1 MRNPL
6 SKVITEI
13 QPSGIRKFFDIVT
26 EMNDAISLG
35 VGEPDFDTP
44 WHVRDEGI
52 YSMEKGRTFYT
63 SNAGLKELKVEISSY
78 LKRKYGLKYDP
89 KDQIMVTVGGSEAID
104 IAMRAMLDPG
114 DEVLIPQP
122 SYVSYLPCAKL
133 AGGVPVVIELK
144 AENEFR
150 LTREEL
156 LEAITPKTKL
166 LVLPFPNNPTGA
178 IMERKD
184 LEALVDVIIANDLYV
199 ITDEIYSELTYG
211 EDGHVSIA
219 SMPGMW
225 DRTIYINGLS
235 KSHAMTGWRLGYAC
249 GPDLILEQMLK
260 IHQFAIMCAPTISQY
275 AGVEALK
282 NGDEDVAVMR
292 EAYNERRRY
301 VLHRFHQMGL
311 ECFEPF
317 GAFYAFPCIKEFGMT
332 SDEFALR
339 FLQEEKVAVVPG
351 TAFGACGEGFLRIS
365 YAYSLEELKKALGRL
380 ECFVNRLREEKAE
393 KTNAEASEKSAC
405 K

>member
-1 MRNPL
+1 
-6 SKVITEI
+6 
-13 QPSGIRKFFDIVT
+13 
-26 EMNDAISLG
+26 
-35 VGEPDFDTP
+35 
-44 WHVRDEGI
+44 
-52 YSMEKGRTFYT
+52 
-63 SNAGLKELKVEISSY
+63 
-78 LKRKYGLKYDP
+78 
-89 KDQIMVTVGGSEAID
+89 
-104 IAMRAMLDPG
+104 
-114 DEVLIPQP
+114 
-122 SYVSYLPCAKL
+122 
-133 AGGVPVVIELK
+133 
-144 AENEFR
+144 
-150 LTREEL
+150 
-156 LEAITPKTKL
+156 
-166 LVLPFPNNPTGA
+166 
-178 IMERKD
+178 
-184 LEALVDVIIANDLYV
+184 
-199 ITDEIYSELTYG
+199 
-211 EDGHVSIA
+211 
-219 SMPGMW
+219 
-225 DRTIYINGLS
+225 
-235 KSHAMTGWRLGYAC
+235 
-249 GPDLILEQMLK
+249 
-260 IHQFAIMCAPTISQY
+260 MCAPTISQY